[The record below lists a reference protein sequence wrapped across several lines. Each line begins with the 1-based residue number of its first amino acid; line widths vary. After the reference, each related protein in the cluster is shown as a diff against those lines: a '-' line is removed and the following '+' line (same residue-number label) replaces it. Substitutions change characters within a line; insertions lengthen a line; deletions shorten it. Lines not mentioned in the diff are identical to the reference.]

1 MRTETKIRL
10 VLGLLLAILLV
21 YWFPWVLANPLYT
34 LLGHPF
40 TTLAVLAFLAALAM
54 LFPRRTRRLL
64 ARHRKV
70 LVVVLIVLAVV
81 AAASELSRFLYVAKA
96 VEVVEIDELPQLD
109 PSSFRVVPYAVARY
123 WAEAS
128 FTSPTHRPGSYVLL
142 GYING
147 TPIWEIPIVPEPGF
161 NYFTKKML
169 GYIAIWGDS
178 FTPRREKVD
187 APFAYGLE
195 HFHDIRWAAYVR
207 AGLWGYRLSLE
218 DAYIVGYNGTYWLA
232 IPVVGWKIKAIY
244 ALPTVKGVL
253 LASQDG
259 SIEFLPADKAVEDPR
274 LEGVPLIPESL
285 ARWYVEK
292 LNYRRGIINALTYHR
307 DMFQLKDPSVYNRQ
321 PWLLRD
327 MEGNVWWVFAAEP
340 WGKGGGVNRIFLVNA
355 RSPDIK
361 VYEYR
366 TPGNMLLIG
375 PVRAVEQARAAL
387 PEYDW
392 ERYEAE
398 EPIPFTLNGKL
409 YWRVAIIP
417 SEAST
422 IDKLILVDAENGET
436 IIVEDDGTLARFLA
450 SGQPQPQP
458 QTPLEKLR
466 ELERMIEEEID
477 RLQQLLQQLKE
488 LEELLANTTSSR

>member
-1 MRTETKIRL
+1 MEIENKVRLALGL
-10 VLGLLLAILLV
+10 VLIAVLV
-21 YWFPWVLANPLYT
+21 YWFPWILADPLYT
-34 LLGHPF
+34 FMGHPF
-40 TTLAVLAFLAALAM
+40 TFIAVAAFLASLAM
-54 LFPRRTRRLL
+54 MFPRRTRRFL
-64 ARHRKV
+64 ARHRRK
-70 LVVVLIVLAVV
+70 LVVVLLALAVV
-81 AAASELSRFLYVAKA
+81 AAASELSRFLYVAKTL
-96 VEVVEIDELPQLD
+96 EVVEATQLPQLD

-128 FTSPTHRPGSYVLL
+128 FTSPTHRPGSYVFL
-142 GYING
+142 GYVNG

-161 NYFTKKML
+161 NYFTKKMV
-169 GYIAIWGDS
+169 GYIAVWGDS
-178 FTPRREKVD
+178 FTPRREKID
-187 APFAYGLE
+187 ATFTYGID
-195 HFHDIRWAAYVR
+195 HFHDIRWAAYIK
-207 AGLWGYRLSLE
+207 AGLWGYKLSLE
-218 DAYIVGYNGTYWLA
+218 DAYIVRSGETYWLA
-232 IPVVGWKIKAIY
+232 IPVVGWRISAIY

-259 SIEFLPADKAVEDPR
+259 DVEFLPADKAAEDPR
-274 LEGVPLIPESL
+274 LQGVPLVPESL

-327 MEGNVWWVFAAEP
+327 TEGNLWWVFAAEP
-340 WGKGGGVNRIFLVNA
+340 WGKGGGVNRIFLVDA
-355 RSPDIK
+355 RSPGIK

-366 TPGNMLLIG
+366 TPGDMLLIG

-392 ERYEAE
+392 ERFEAE

-422 IDKLILVDAENGET
+422 IDKLIIVNAETGET
-436 IIVEDDGTLARFLA
+436 YIVENDATLARFLA
-450 SGQPQPQP
+450 SGQPQPVP
-458 QTPLEKLR
+458 QTPLEKIK
-466 ELERMIEEEID
+466 ELQRRIQEEID
-477 RLQQLLQQLKE
+477 RLQQLLQELKE
-488 LEELLANTTSSR
+488 LEEMLTNTTSR